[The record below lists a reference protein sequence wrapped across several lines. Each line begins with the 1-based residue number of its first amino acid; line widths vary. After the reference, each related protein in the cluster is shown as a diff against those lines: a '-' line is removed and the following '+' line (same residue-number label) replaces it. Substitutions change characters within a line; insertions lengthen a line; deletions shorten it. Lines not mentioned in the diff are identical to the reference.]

1 MCGSSMNL
9 IVTRE
14 NRNFY
19 VWPDKLDID
28 ILLDRRVEKE
38 GGREGM

>member
-1 MCGSSMNL
+1 MCGASMIL

-19 VWPDKLDID
+19 LLPDKLDID
-28 ILLDRRVEKE
+28 MSLGRGEEKE